1 MIKKCPHW
9 ELAIWLSDQFLM
21 IWASLFSKSFIINK
35 MSSSSSCLCALFG
48 WCWITVTATTLLGW
62 VKRKMSYAP
71 LLSQNAIYFSITFWF
86 VQRASPCTHFCHFY
100 SALLNFT
107 QYALRLENQA
117 FLLNISN
124 TRVTHTEHEVLKVKM
139 EMSIYIVFLSYSPSQ
154 YYFRP

>member
-1 MIKKCPHW
+1 MLDYGDCYNIT
-9 ELAIWLSDQFLM
+9 WLSQEKDARQ
-21 IWASLFSKSFIINK
+21 S
-35 MSSSSSCLCALFG
+35 
-48 WCWITVTATTLLGW
+48 
-62 VKRKMSYAP
+62 P
-71 LLSQNAIYFSITFWF
+71 QLSQNTIYFSITFWF